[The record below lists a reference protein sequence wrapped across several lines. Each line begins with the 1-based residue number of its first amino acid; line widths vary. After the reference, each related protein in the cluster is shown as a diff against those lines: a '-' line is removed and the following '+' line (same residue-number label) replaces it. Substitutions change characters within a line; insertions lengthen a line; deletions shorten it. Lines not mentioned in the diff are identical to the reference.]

1 MSRLRN
7 GQVLRDRYQVLS
19 FLGQGSFARV
29 YLTND
34 QKWRGNLVALKE
46 IPTGHFSE
54 KEYAVFNAQFLQEAA
69 FLMRLSHPGLP
80 RVVEFFAEKHN
91 YYLALE
97 WVPGHTLEQE
107 VKDRPLA
114 IAEAEALEWGLQL
127 AEVLRYLHSQKPY
140 PVLLGDL
147 KPANVVVD
155 YQGKL
160 RVIDFGVARYA
171 APQQDREYALVSPGF
186 SPPEQYQAGRLDER
200 CDIYSL
206 GATLWWCL
214 QPSALERFRFAIPS
228 IRSGRVELTPALD
241 AFLQTCLQSER
252 QRRFHSADQVIR
264 ELRGVQQAASVRQVQ
279 SSPSEILSA
288 LYRDQKKKFD
298 F

>member
-80 RVVEFFAEKHN
+80 RVVEFFAEGQN

-97 WVPGHTLEQE
+97 WVPGHTLEHE
-107 VKDRPLA
+107 VKERGVSVS
-114 IAEAEALEWGLQL
+114 EAEVLDWGLQL

-155 YQGKL
+155 YQNKL

-200 CDIYSL
+200 CDVYSL

-214 QPSALERFRFAIPS
+214 QPQALERYRFDIPS
-228 IRSGRVELTPALD
+228 IRNARAELTPAID
-241 AFLQTCLQSER
+241 QFLQTCLQSER
-252 QRRFHSADQVIR
+252 RLRFQGADHVIR
-264 ELRGVQQAASVRQVQ
+264 ELRGVQQAASVRQAQ

>member
-1 MSRLRN
+1 MSKLRH

-19 FLGQGSFARV
+19 LLGQGGFATV

-46 IPTGHFSE
+46 IPTAHYSD
-54 KEYAVFNAQFLQEAA
+54 KEYGQFNAQFLREAA
-69 FLMRLSHPGLP
+69 FLMQLQHPGLP
-80 RVVEFFAEKHN
+80 RVVEFFAEGQN

-97 WVPGHTLEQE
+97 WVAGHTLEQE
-107 VKDRPLA
+107 VQQRPSMS
-114 IAEAEALEWGLQL
+114 EADVIGYGLQL
-127 AEVLRYLHSQKPY
+127 AEVLRYLHSQRPY

-147 KPANVVVD
+147 KPANVVLD
-155 YQGKL
+155 YTGQL

-171 APQQDREYALVSPGF
+171 MPGDHGREFAMVSPGF
-186 SPPEQYQAGRLDER
+186 SPPEQYKSGQLDER
-200 CDIYSL
+200 SDLYAL
-206 GATLWWCL
+206 AATLYWCL
-214 QPSALERFRFAIPS
+214 HPVALDKFRFELPLIRSVRNDVGPELERVL
-228 IRSGRVELTPALD
+228 SG
-241 AFLQTCLQSER
+241 CLHQDR
-252 QRRFHSADQVIR
+252 RLRFHKADQVIE
-264 ELRGVQQAASVRQVQ
+264 ELRGVQRSLNSGGTQ

>member
-19 FLGQGSFARV
+19 LLGQGSFATV

-80 RVVEFFAEKHN
+80 RVVEFFAEKQN

-97 WVPGHTLEQE
+97 WVPGHTLEHE
-107 VKDRPLA
+107 VKERGVAVSEPEVLD
-114 IAEAEALEWGLQL
+114 WGLQL

-155 YQGKL
+155 YQNKL

-171 APQQDREYALVSPGF
+171 APQQDREYALVSPGY

-200 CDIYSL
+200 CDVYSL

-214 QPSALERFRFAIPS
+214 QPTALERYRFDIPS
-228 IRSGRVELTPALD
+228 IRNSRPELTPALD

-252 QRRFHSADQVIR
+252 GRRFQGADHVIR

-279 SSPSEILSA
+279 TSPSEILSA

>member
-7 GQVLRDRYQVLS
+7 GKVLRDRYQVLS

-46 IPTGHFSE
+46 IPTEHFNE

-107 VKDRPLA
+107 VKERPVA
-114 IAEAEALEWGLQL
+114 IGEAEALDWGLQL

-200 CDIYSL
+200 CDVYSL

-214 QPSALERFRFAIPS
+214 QPLALERYRFDIPS
-228 IRSGRVELTPALD
+228 IRNSRVELTPALD
-241 AFLQTCLQSER
+241 AFLQTCLKPDRE
-252 QRRFHSADQVIR
+252 RRFQSADQVIR

-279 SSPSEILSA
+279 TSPSEILSA

>member
-7 GQVLRDRYQVLS
+7 GMVLRDRYQVLS

-46 IPTGHFSE
+46 IPTGHFNE
-54 KEYAVFNAQFLQEAA
+54 KEYSIFNAQFLQEAA

-80 RVVEFFAEKHN
+80 RVVEFFAEKQN

-97 WVPGHTLEQE
+97 WVPGHTLEHE
-107 VKDRPLA
+107 VKDRGVA
-114 IAEAEALEWGLQL
+114 VGEAEVLDWGLQM

-186 SPPEQYQAGRLDER
+186 SPPEQYQSGRLDER
-200 CDIYSL
+200 CDVYSL

-214 QPSALERFRFAIPS
+214 RPTALERYRFEIPS
-228 IRSGRVELTPALD
+228 IRTARVELTPALD
-241 AFLQTCLQSER
+241 AFLQTCLQAER
-252 QRRFHSADQVIR
+252 GRRFQSAELVIK
-264 ELRGVQQAASVRQVQ
+264 ELRGVQQAASVRVQ
-279 SSPSEILSA
+279 TSPSEILSA

>member
-7 GQVLRDRYQVLS
+7 GQVVHERYQVLS
-19 FLGQGSFARV
+19 FLGQGSFAQV

-46 IPTGHFSE
+46 IPTAHFSE

-80 RVVEFFAEKHN
+80 RVVEFFAEKQN

-107 VKDRPLA
+107 INQRGNAVGETEVLD
-114 IAEAEALEWGLQL
+114 WGLQL

-186 SPPEQYQAGRLDER
+186 SPPEQYRSGRLDER
-200 CDIYSL
+200 CDLYSL

-214 QPSALERFRFAIPS
+214 NPVALERFRFEIPS
-228 IRSGRVELTPALD
+228 IRATRSELTPALD
-241 AFLQTCLQSER
+241 ALLQKCLQPER
-252 QRRFHSADQVIR
+252 SHRFHSAEQVINQ
-264 ELRGVQQAASVRQVQ
+264 LRGVQQAASVRQVQ
-279 SSPSEILSA
+279 TSPSEILSA
-288 LYRDQKKKFD
+288 LYKDQKKRFD

>member
-7 GQVLRDRYQVLS
+7 GLVLRDRYQVLS

-80 RVVEFFAEKHN
+80 RVVEFFAEKQN

-97 WVPGHTLEQE
+97 WVPGHTLEHE
-107 VKDRPLA
+107 VKDRGVA
-114 IAEAEALEWGLQL
+114 VGEAEILDWGLQL
-127 AEVLRYLHSQKPY
+127 AEVLRYLHSQQPY

-147 KPANVVVD
+147 KPANVVMD

-200 CDIYSL
+200 CDVYSL

-214 QPSALERFRFAIPS
+214 QPTALERYRFEIPS
-228 IRSGRVELTPALD
+228 IRTGRVELTPALD

-252 QRRFHSADQVIR
+252 TRRFGSADQVIR
-264 ELRGVQQAASVRQVQ
+264 ELRGVQQAASVRAQ

>member
-7 GQVLRDRYQVLS
+7 GQVINQRYQVLS

-34 QKWRGNLVALKE
+34 HKWRGNLVALKE
-46 IPTGHFSE
+46 IPTGHYTD
-54 KEYAVFNAQFLQEAA
+54 KEYASFNAQFLQEAA
-69 FLMRLSHPGLP
+69 FLMKLSHPGLP
-80 RVVEFFAEKHN
+80 RVVEFFAEGQN

-107 VKDRPLA
+107 VTQRDSVSQV
-114 IAEAEALEWGLQL
+114 EALDWGLQL

-147 KPANVVVD
+147 KPANVVMD
-155 YQGKL
+155 YQGRL

-171 APQQDREYALVSPGF
+171 SPQQAREYALVSPGF
-186 SPPEQYQAGRLDER
+186 SPPEQYGADRLDER
-200 CDIYSL
+200 CDLYAWA
-206 GATLWWCL
+206 ATLWWCL
-214 QPSALERFRFAIPS
+214 HPVPLERYRFEIPS
-228 IRSGRVELTPALD
+228 LLEFRQDISPTFDGLLSR
-241 AFLQTCLQSER
+241 CLEPDR
-252 QRRFHSADQVIR
+252 THRFHSADQVIQ
-264 ELRGVQQAASVRQVQ
+264 ELRGVQRDANVRQVT
-279 SSPSEILSA
+279 SPAEILSA

>member
-54 KEYAVFNAQFLQEAA
+54 KEYSVFNAQFLKEAA

-80 RVVEFFAEKHN
+80 RVVEFFAEKQN

-97 WVPGHTLEQE
+97 WVPGHTLEHE
-107 VKDRPLA
+107 VKDRGIA
-114 IAEAEALEWGLQL
+114 IGEAEVLDWGIQL

-200 CDIYSL
+200 CDVYSL

-214 QPSALERFRFAIPS
+214 QPTALERYRFEIPS
-228 IRSGRVELTPALD
+228 IRNGRAELTPALD

-252 QRRFHSADQVIR
+252 GRRFAGAEHVIR
-264 ELRGVQQAASVRQVQ
+264 ELKGVQQAASVRQE

>member
-7 GQVLRDRYQVLS
+7 GQLIHDRYQVLS
-19 FLGQGSFARV
+19 FLGQGGFAQV

-34 QKWRGNLVALKE
+34 HKWRGNLVALKE
-46 IPTGHFSE
+46 IPTGHYTD
-54 KEYAVFNAQFLQEAA
+54 KEYAHFNANFLREAA
-69 FLMRLSHPGLP
+69 FLMRLQHSGLP
-80 RVVEFFAEKHN
+80 RVIEFFAEGQN

-107 VKDRPLA
+107 VIQRDSIPQ
-114 IAEAEALEWGLQL
+114 AEVMEWGLQL

-155 YQGKL
+155 YQGRL
-160 RVIDFGVARYA
+160 RVIDFGVASYA
-171 APQQDREYALVSPGF
+171 SPEQARDYALVSPGF
-186 SPPEQYQAGRLDER
+186 SPPEQYLAGRLDER
-200 CDIYSL
+200 CDLYSWA
-206 GATLWWCL
+206 ATLWWCL
-214 QPSALERFRFAIPS
+214 QPVALERYRFDIPP
-228 IRSGRVELTPALD
+228 IRQMRNDIAPGLDELLAR
-241 AFLQTCLQSER
+241 CLQPER
-252 QRRFHSADQVIR
+252 SDRFHSADQVIQV
-264 ELRGVQQAASVRQVQ
+264 LRGVQREAKIRNP

>member
-7 GQVLRDRYQVLS
+7 GQILRERYQVLS
-19 FLGQGSFARV
+19 FLGQGSFATV

-46 IPTGHFSE
+46 IPTGHFTE

-80 RVVEFFAEKHN
+80 RVVEFFAEGQN

-107 VKDRPLA
+107 
-114 IAEAEALEWGLQL
+114 IAQRGKAVSAAEVVEWGLQL

-147 KPANVVVD
+147 KPANIVVD

-171 APQQDREYALVSPGF
+171 APQQDREYGMVTPGF
-186 SPPEQYQAGRLDER
+186 SPPEQYVAGRLDER
-200 CDIYSL
+200 CDVYSL

-214 QPSALERFRFAIPS
+214 NPVALERYRFEIPS
-228 IRSGRVELTPALD
+228 IGELRREVSPALD
-241 AFLQTCLQSER
+241 AVLQKCLQSER
-252 QRRFHSADQVIR
+252 TRRFHNADEVIR
-264 ELRGVQQAASVRQVQ
+264 ELRGVQQDASVRQVQ
-279 SSPSEILSA
+279 TSPAEILSA

>member
-7 GQVLRDRYQVLS
+7 GRVLRDRYQVLS

-80 RVVEFFAEKHN
+80 RVVEFFAEGQN

-97 WVPGHTLEQE
+97 WVPGHTLEHE
-107 VKDRPLA
+107 VKERGMGVS
-114 IAEAEALEWGLQL
+114 EAEVLDWGLQL

-155 YQGKL
+155 YQNKL

-171 APQQDREYALVSPGF
+171 ATQQDREYALVSPGF

-200 CDIYSL
+200 CDVYSL

-214 QPSALERFRFAIPS
+214 APQALERYRFDIPS
-228 IRSGRVELTPALD
+228 IRNARAELTPAID
-241 AFLQTCLQSER
+241 QFLHTCLQSER
-252 QRRFHSADQVIR
+252 RARFQSADQVIR
-264 ELRGVQQAASVRQVQ
+264 ELRGLQQAASVRQTQ